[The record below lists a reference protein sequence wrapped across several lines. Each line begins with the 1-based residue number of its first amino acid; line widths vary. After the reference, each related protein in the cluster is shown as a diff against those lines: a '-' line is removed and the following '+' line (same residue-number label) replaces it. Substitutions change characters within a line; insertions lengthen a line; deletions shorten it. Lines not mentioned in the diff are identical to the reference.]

1 VHSNIY
7 PISVISRTDSGYDFG
22 KKNQNNF

>member
-1 VHSNIY
+1 LHSKIY
-7 PISVISRTDSGYDFG
+7 PISVISRTDSGYDFD